1 MTAGSFNIDSFSF
14 PGRNKPNQD
23 ALFAK
28 RYGKDCLAL
37 GIADGMGGKP
47 GGNFAS
53 KIALQTIETQLDN
66 NPEISIDEI
75 FSQVKKSLVT
85 ESISFPAYGEMAT
98 TLSIC
103 LIKGEEVIVGHVGD
117 CRIYQLRG
125 NGIATR
131 TTDQTEVQRLLDDG
145 ILPRHMAKDYPRR
158 NILLS
163 VMNATLEYTLQ
174 TNTFRIKPGDNIVLM
189 SDGAYS
195 LLSKSEIRDLCAQS
209 DTTEAFKSSM
219 LELIRS
225 RPIKDDYSG
234 LICRFN

>member
-1 MTAGSFNIDSFSF
+1 MTVGSFNLDSFSF

-23 ALFAK
+23 AVLAK
-28 RYGKDCLAL
+28 RYGKGYLAL
-37 GIADGMGGKP
+37 CIADGMGGKP

-53 KIALQTIETQLDN
+53 KIALQTIDAELDN
-66 NPEISIDEI
+66 EPEVSIEDI
-75 FSQVKKSLVT
+75 FSQVKKALIT
-85 ESISFPAYGEMAT
+85 ESISFPAFGQMAT

-103 LIKGEEVIVGHVGD
+103 LIKGDQVNVGHVGD

-145 ILPRHMAKDYPRR
+145 ILPRHMAKDYHRR

-163 VMNATLEYTLQ
+163 VMNASLDYTLQ
-174 TNTFRIKPGDNIVLM
+174 ENSFTVRPGDTIILM

-195 LLSKSEIRDLCAQS
+195 LLSKSEIRDMYLGA
-209 DTTEAFKSSM
+209 DTISSFKTRV
-219 LELIRS
+219 LDLIRN
-225 RPIKDDYSG
+225 RPIKDDYSA
-234 LICRFN
+234 IFCQFM

>member
-1 MTAGSFNIDSFSF
+1 MTVGSFNIESFSF

-28 RYGKDCLAL
+28 RYGKDYLAL

-53 KIALQTIETQLDN
+53 KIALQSIETELDN
-66 NPEISIDEI
+66 NPEISIEEL
-75 FSQVKKSLVT
+75 FSQVKKSLEI

-103 LIKGEEVIVGHVGD
+103 LIKGEEAWVGHVGD

-145 ILPRHMAKDYPRR
+145 ILPKHMAKDYPRR

-174 TNTFRIKPGDNIVLM
+174 KNTFTIRPGDNIVLM

-195 LLSKSEIRDLCAQS
+195 LLSKSEIRDMCAQS
-209 DTTEAFKSSM
+209 KTTETFKSSM
-219 LELIRS
+219 LDLIRS
-225 RPIKDDYSG
+225 RPIKDDYSA

>member
-1 MTAGSFNIDSFSF
+1 MTVGSFNIESFSF

-23 ALFAK
+23 AVLAK
-28 RYGKDCLAL
+28 LYGKGYLAL

-53 KIALQTIETQLDN
+53 KIALQTIEVELDK
-66 NPEISIDEI
+66 NPEISIEDI
-75 FSQVKKSLVT
+75 FSHVKKALVT
-85 ESISFPAYGEMAT
+85 ESISFPAFGEMAT

-103 LIKGEEVIVGHVGD
+103 LIKGDEVSVGHVGD

-131 TTDQTEVQRLLDDG
+131 TNDQTEVQRLLDDG
-145 ILPRHMAKDYPRR
+145 ILPKHMAKDYPRR

-174 TNTFRIKPGDNIVLM
+174 KNRFSIKPGDNIVLM

-195 LLSKSEIRDLCAQS
+195 LLSKSEIRDMYVQS

-219 LELIRS
+219 LELIRT
-225 RPIKDDYSG
+225 RPIKDDYSALLCG
-234 LICRFN
+234 FN